1 MGRDE
6 SHALKV
12 GPEVSPCKDKP
23 LVHAAERSSGGRL
36 GRDELKT
43 TDRLA
48 RGDPGEP
55 HFAVV
60 ISTRLKAQAM
70 LLLK

>member
-6 SHALKV
+6 SHAIKV
-12 GPEVSPCKDKP
+12 GPEVSPARTNRSCTR
-23 LVHAAERSSGGRL
+23 LSAAAVVGSG
-36 GRDELKT
+36 DEAKT